1 VNRNTKS
8 ELASW
13 SRGWL
18 PGCLLIAATFLVYW
32 PALNASFIWDDDF
45 YVTGNPTLR
54 SLAGLGKIWFQ
65 PAASPQYYPL
75 VFTTFWV
82 EYHLWRLHPLG
93 YHLINI
99 LLHTL
104 NAILLWRVLR
114 RLQVPG
120 SWCAAALFAL
130 HPVMVES
137 VAWVTE
143 RKNVLSGLFYLLA
156 VLAFLRFRPLTNGEA
171 ASARNWRFYPLVLV
185 LFLGAL
191 WSKTVTCSLPA
202 ALLLLLWWKRGRV
215 EKRDVLALAPIF
227 VLGAGLGLVTAWLE
241 KHHVGASGA
250 DWTLSFSQ
258 RCLLAG
264 RALWFYAGKLIYP
277 DPLTFIYPRWQMDS
291 SEAWQYLFSLAA
303 LAVLLVLWFLR
314 RRIGR
319 GPLVAVLFFAGT
331 LAPALGFF
339 DVFPFRYSFVA
350 DHFQYLASIGLLTLI
365 AGAGAAI
372 CGRAGQPGSV
382 LGSVVAGVVLLGL
395 GALTWRQAGIY
406 QNAETL
412 WRTTI
417 ARNPN
422 SFLACHNLGSL
433 LATRGRLDEALE
445 NYQKA
450 LALEPD
456 LAAAHF
462 DLGLLLVRLNRFDE
476 ASEHYRKALELK
488 PDYADAGYN
497 LGVLFADQRQTNQAI
512 ACYQKTLQINPRYA
526 DAAYNLGVLLAGQGQ
541 TDRAAELYRKAV
553 EANPNHIEAH
563 YNLANLLAARSR
575 TVEAA
580 AHYRQALAI
589 NPGHFGAH
597 YNLGVIS
604 GQQGQLEDALEHFQ
618 KAVQI
623 QPGHAEAHYH
633 LALVLGMKGRL
644 NEAIEQLQCVTAIKP
659 DYAETYYN
667 LGLVFAAQGRT
678 AEAIQHYQKAIRLK
692 PDYPDAR
699 NHLAQLLAAQGRL
712 AEALQE
718 YQRMLEL
725 DPKNISAH
733 LRLAW
738 LLATGPEA
746 SGRNGH
752 QAVALAEQAKA
763 LAGMESPQLL
773 DTLAAAYAEAG
784 RFPEAVE
791 TARRALNLPATRNN
805 PPLAEAIQARLKLY
819 EAHAPFRDTDA
830 SLPHQPGNPP

>member
-1 VNRNTKS
+1 MKPG
-8 ELASW
+8 LAW
-13 SRGWL
+13 WQRGWL
-18 PGCLLIAATFLVYW
+18 PGLLLVVAGLVAYQ
-32 PALNASFIWDDDF
+32 PAWQAGFIWDDDF
-45 YVTGNPTLR
+45 YVTGNATLR

-82 EYHLWRLHPLG
+82 EYHLWGLHPLG
-93 YHLINI
+93 YHLLNV

-104 NAILLWRVLR
+104 NAVLLWRALR

-156 VLAFLRFRPLTNGEA
+156 LLAFLRFRPLTNGEPA
-171 ASARNWRFYPLVLV
+171 PARNWRFYPLVLV

-215 EKRDVLALAPIF
+215 ERRDLLALAPLF
-227 VLGAGLGLVTAWLE
+227 LLGAALGLVTAWLE

-250 DWTLSFSQ
+250 DWTLSLSQ

-264 RALWFYAGKLIYP
+264 QALWFYAGKLIWP
-277 DPLTFIYPRWQMDS
+277 DPLTFIYPRWQIDGGA
-291 SEAWQYLFSLAA
+291 AWQYLFPLAA
-303 LAVLLVLWFLR
+303 LAVLLVLWLLR

-350 DHFQYLASIGLLTLI
+350 DHFQYLASIGLLALI

-382 LGSVVAGVVLLGL
+382 LGSVVAGIVFLGL
-395 GALTWRQAGIY
+395 GTLTWRQAGIY
-406 QNAETL
+406 QNAEIL

-417 ARNPN
+417 AGNPGA
-422 SFLACHNLGSL
+422 FLAYHNLGSL
-433 LATRGRLDEALE
+433 LATRGRLDEARE

-476 ASEHYRKALELK
+476 AIEHYRKALELK
-488 PDYADAGYN
+488 PNYADAGYN
-497 LGVLFADQRQTNQAI
+497 LGVLFANQRQTNQAM
-512 ACYQKTLQINPRYA
+512 ACYQKTLAINPRYA
-526 DAAYNLGVLLAGQGQ
+526 DAAYNLGVLLAGQNQ
-541 TDRAAELYRKAV
+541 TDQAAGFYRKAV

-563 YNLANLLAARSR
+563 YNLANLLAAQGRL
-575 TVEAA
+575 EAAA
-580 AHYRQALAI
+580 AHYREAI
-589 NPGHFGAH
+589 RLQPGHFGAH
-597 YNLGVIS
+597 YNLGIVS
-604 GQQGQLEDALEHFQ
+604 GQQWRLEEAEAHYRS
-618 KAVQI
+618 AVQI
-623 QPGHAEAHYH
+623 KPDQAEAHYH
-633 LALVLGMKGRL
+633 LAVVLGIKGQL
-644 NEAIEQLQCVTAIKP
+644 DEAVEQLQRAIEINP
-659 DYAETYYN
+659 DYAEAHYK
-667 LGLVFAAQGRT
+667 LSVVLAAQGRT
-678 AEAIQHYQKAIRLK
+678 AEASQHYQKAIRLK
-692 PDYPDAR
+692 PDD
-699 NHLAQLLAAQGRL
+699 
-712 AEALQE
+712 
-718 YQRMLEL
+718 
-725 DPKNISAH
+725 
-733 LRLAW
+733 
-738 LLATGPEA
+738 PEA
-746 SGRNGH
+746 
-752 QAVALAEQAKA
+752 
-763 LAGMESPQLL
+763 
-773 DTLAAAYAEAG
+773 
-784 RFPEAVE
+784 
-791 TARRALNLPATRNN
+791 RNN
-805 PPLAEAIQARLKLY
+805 PLSPGGS
-819 EAHAPFRDTDA
+819 AHEKP
-830 SLPHQPGNPP
+830 